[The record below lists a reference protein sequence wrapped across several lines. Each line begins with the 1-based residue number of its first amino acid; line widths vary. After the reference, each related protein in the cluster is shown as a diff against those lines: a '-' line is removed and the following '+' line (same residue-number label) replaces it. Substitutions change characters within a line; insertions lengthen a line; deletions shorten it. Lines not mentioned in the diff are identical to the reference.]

1 MLTAVSPHLPVT
13 KSSAERLENG
23 ANAEHQLR
31 GQKLD
36 TATDQQPGHNLLSD
50 DEDKINFGPAVVSH
64 LRSGTSGPVPGNA
77 SVSPVAQTTGPVNGA
92 DDNVSLP
99 PLKSPDRISLSSNA
113 RELAYGLQ
121 ASGAGSVTG
130 SAKGASSAAAAA
142 SAGKVEARPGNVGQ
156 RAYEAVSWKGPEL
169 VAGVVAQPVA
179 QNALKTLPGA
189 VQGTLPGITPNVATN
204 AAPNAT
210 VGATTG
216 AATGAARFYKAA
228 GNESAVLVERIDEQA
243 TALSALGNVR
253 GEIESARV
261 EAQDLQGAVVD
272 AASATE
278 AAAETGETGFG
289 KSVRNFFHNLRSRLW
304 GQAVT
309 AYSQPP
315 TETVRGQ
322 RLHIQV

>member
-64 LRSGTSGPVPGNA
+64 LRSGTSGPVPGKV
-77 SVSPVAQTTGPVNGA
+77 SVSPVTQATGPLTVA

-121 ASGAGSVTG
+121 ASEAGSVTG
-130 SAKGASSAAAAA
+130 AAKGASAATTAV
-142 SAGKVEARPGNVGQ
+142 SAGKVEARSGNTGQ
-156 RAYEAVSWKGPEL
+156 RAYEVVSWKGPEL
-169 VAGVVAQPVA
+169 VAQPIV
-179 QNALKTLPGA
+179 QSMPKTLPGT
-189 VQGTLPGITPNVATN
+189 VQGTLPGITPNP
-204 AAPNAT
+204 APNST
-210 VGATTG
+210 MG
-216 AATGAARFYKAA
+216 AATDAARFYKAA
-228 GNESAVLVERIDEQA
+228 DNESAVLVERIDEQA

-253 GEIESARV
+253 GEIEPVRA
-261 EAQDLQGAVVD
+261 EAQDFQGTVVD

-315 TETVRGQ
+315 TEIVRGQ